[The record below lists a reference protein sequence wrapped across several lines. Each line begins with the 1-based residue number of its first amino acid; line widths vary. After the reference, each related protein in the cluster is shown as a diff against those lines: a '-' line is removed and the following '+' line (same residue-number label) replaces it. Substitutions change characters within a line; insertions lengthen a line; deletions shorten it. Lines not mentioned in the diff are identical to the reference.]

1 MSEKMTEETID
12 YVSIL
17 AKLKISDEERDQAR
31 ADMQNMLDYIDMLND
46 LDTSQVEP
54 MSHVFPLHNVFR
66 EDVVT
71 NGDARREVLANA
83 PEEEEDQYVVPITT
97 R

>member
-1 MSEKMTEETID
+1 MSEKLTEETID

-17 AKLKISDEERDQAR
+17 AKLKLSGEERATAM
-31 ADMQNMLDYIDMLND
+31 ADMQNMLDYIDRLND
-46 LDTSQVEP
+46 LDTSEVEP
-54 MSHVFPLHNVFR
+54 MSHIFPLHNVFR
-66 EDVVT
+66 EDAVT
-71 NGDARREVLANA
+71 NTDARREVLSNA